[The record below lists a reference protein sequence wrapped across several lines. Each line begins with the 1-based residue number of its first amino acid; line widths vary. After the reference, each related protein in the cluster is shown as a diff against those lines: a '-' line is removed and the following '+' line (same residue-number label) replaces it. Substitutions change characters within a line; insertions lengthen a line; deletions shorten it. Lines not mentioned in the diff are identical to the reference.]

1 MCVAF
6 VTHTIHQYFKIMK
19 KLENPKWEE
28 CRDYLR
34 SKILPRFQE
43 MQRDTFGIEFFNLE
57 VGVGTSG
64 RYISVYA
71 SIIIDDEVL
80 DSISLHLSIFDSREQ
95 IESDLTSLTN
105 FIKEY
110 SA

>member
-1 MCVAF
+1 MC
-6 VTHTIHQYFKIMK
+6 I
-19 KLENPKWEE
+19 N
-28 CRDYLR
+28 
-34 SKILPRFQE
+34 ILPRLQE

-64 RYISVYA
+64 RYISVCA

-110 SA
+110 LA

>member
-1 MCVAF
+1 
-6 VTHTIHQYFKIMK
+6 MK

-28 CRDYLR
+28 CIEDLR
-34 SKILPRFQE
+34 INILPRLQE

-57 VGVGTSG
+57 VGVGASG

-80 DSISLHLSIFDSREQ
+80 DSISLHLSIFDSREE
-95 IESDLTSLTN
+95 IESGCAKLTD

>member
-1 MCVAF
+1 
-6 VTHTIHQYFKIMK
+6 MK
-19 KLENPKWEE
+19 KLENPGWQERIE
-28 CRDYLR
+28 DLR
-34 SKILPRFQE
+34 INILPRLQE
-43 MQRDTFGIEFFNLE
+43 MQRDTFGIEFFNLD

-64 RYISVYA
+64 RYISVHA

-80 DSISLHLSIFDSREQ
+80 DSISLHLSIFDSREE
-95 IESDLTSLTN
+95 IESGCAKLTD

>member
-1 MCVAF
+1 
-6 VTHTIHQYFKIMK
+6 MK

-28 CRDYLR
+28 CRNYLR
-34 SKILPRFQE
+34 NTILPRLQE

-80 DSISLHLSIFDSREQ
+80 DSISLHLSIFDSREE
-95 IESDLTSLTN
+95 IESGCTKLTD

>member
-1 MCVAF
+1 
-6 VTHTIHQYFKIMK
+6 MK
-19 KLENPKWEE
+19 KSENPEWQGRIE
-28 CRDYLR
+28 DLR
-34 SKILPRFQE
+34 INILPRLQE

-57 VGVGTSG
+57 VGVGTGG

-80 DSISLHLSIFDSREQ
+80 DSISLHLSIFDSREE
-95 IESDLTSLTN
+95 IESGCAKLTG